1 MVHGCDPQKYREFL
15 CWVPQTFGPI
25 CVGRWGDRQHT
36 VLCTCTQ
43 MLTRPHGVTIQKVCL
58 LAGRTELEAQFTVR
72 SGHQEWWM
80 PVIILYSTDCHN
92 YLIYPAVGWRIV
104 GRGDLIASANTIQRP
119 SCHMFTILLPV
130 SMCLPVCD
138 KQHHVQFTVIIT
150 HSYSDGAGKAV
161 PVCTM
166 KAYRGG
172 VEVQGGSTWRRVLNF
187 TPQALYPKR
196 KSLQLQLNWR
206 QGGP

>member
-1 MVHGCDPQKYREFL
+1 
-15 CWVPQTFGPI
+15 
-25 CVGRWGDRQHT
+25 
-36 VLCTCTQ
+36 
-43 MLTRPHGVTIQKVCL
+43 
-58 LAGRTELEAQFTVR
+58 
-72 SGHQEWWM
+72 M

-166 KAYRGG
+166 KAYRG
-172 VEVQGGSTWRRVLNF
+172 EWRYRVALHGDEFLTSHPRHF
-187 TPQALYPKR
+187 TPKERASSY
-196 KSLQLQLNWR
+196 N
-206 QGGP
+206 